1 MKPSV
6 VTSNVLDCNELR
18 WPKSQTEPKP
28 QMDDQK
34 EPQAFPSSVIF
45 VVFGIDAKQSDRPSS
60 PTVNGDHLDPTPLNR
75 SKEKQPA
82 PDNDNLNAHTESRD
96 GGEGKNAK
104 KPEVLSLPKDRVRH
118 VVDQLFG
125 SRCTV
130 EKVLIDSENED
141 FVENLGQ
148 NLSPRSDNPDCE
160 AESSSRSIPF
170 VLGLWF
176 SGEKNPKKSAQL
188 KRYCDEKGYFT
199 KSFAVDITRSP
210 QIPSDPMTSLDEVAV
225 SADDKRLFE
234 LKLNTLAGKIQAMVS
249 GKSVI
254 KPEETEKT
262 LSESSGESNRI
273 FVGVHVTQVSSP
285 GQTTRLDTGA
295 NLQGYTANSMS
306 RITMKKEKTQHMWER
321 GWFLITIASKPHRQT
336 ELYRATT
343 HTQQGFTSVS
353 AISSSNLRKLTR

>member
-1 MKPSV
+1 
-6 VTSNVLDCNELR
+6 
-18 WPKSQTEPKP
+18 
-28 QMDDQK
+28 
-34 EPQAFPSSVIF
+34 
-45 VVFGIDAKQSDRPSS
+45 
-60 PTVNGDHLDPTPLNR
+60 
-75 SKEKQPA
+75 
-82 PDNDNLNAHTESRD
+82 
-96 GGEGKNAK
+96 
-104 KPEVLSLPKDRVRH
+104 
-118 VVDQLFG
+118 
-125 SRCTV
+125 
-130 EKVLIDSENED
+130 
-141 FVENLGQ
+141 
-148 NLSPRSDNPDCE
+148 
-160 AESSSRSIPF
+160 
-170 VLGLWF
+170 
-176 SGEKNPKKSAQL
+176 
-188 KRYCDEKGYFT
+188 
-199 KSFAVDITRSP
+199 
-210 QIPSDPMTSLDEVAV
+210 MTSLDEVAV